1 MKFAFFGDSI
11 CAGQGVSIHR
21 TWAVR
26 LSALLED
33 ALGQGGRGL
42 VTMNPS
48 INGDTTRMALGRIA
62 HDIQN
67 HRVDAIMIQFG
78 MNDANHWDTDLG
90 APRVSE
96 AAFAANLGEIIDRAR
111 RFGAETV
118 FLNTNHPTTRTH
130 KAMAGGA
137 RTYQQSNERYN
148 EIIREVAA
156 GRDGVILNDVEQD
169 WRQRIDAGASRLADM
184 LLPDEL
190 HLSEAGHDAYLDFL
204 SARVVSRMTS
214 L

>member
-1 MKFAFFGDSI
+1 MSGGEQSCVKFAFFGDSI

-33 ALGQGGRGL
+33 ALGQSGRGL

-48 INGDTTRMALGRIA
+48 INGDTTWMALGRIA

-96 AAFAANLGEIIDRAR
+96 AAFAALAPSAIVQRAVTASRISFSGGTAAGEI
-111 RFGAETV
+111 
-118 FLNTNHPTTRTH
+118 
-130 KAMAGGA
+130 
-137 RTYQQSNERYN
+137 S
-148 EIIREVAA
+148 
-156 GRDGVILNDVEQD
+156 
-169 WRQRIDAGASRLADM
+169 DAS
-184 LLPDEL
+184 
-190 HLSEAGHDAYLDFL
+190 
-204 SARVVSRMTS
+204 
-214 L
+214 